1 MPVNCDSVLKGMVD
15 KAPQQAETMDQQ
27 IEQIEEKQADL
38 EEQAAAVR
46 ECVTDVARD
55 ELTTYLNDTK
65 LSEIEALYG
74 TPLTEP
80 FSVVYG
86 PNYGT
91 IDYTDGGIT
100 DFTIVDV
107 TGNVEYQYLGTNW
120 DSDPT
125 ITEKISDYA
134 FGNDYITHPVGIGA
148 AYGLEPLVDMYEQGK
163 STVLGNKT
171 KILDSVDILKK
182 YVGL

>member
-1 MPVNCDSVLKGMVD
+1 MPVNCDSVLEKMVSA
-15 KAPQQAETMDQQ
+15 APETAANADVQV
-27 IEQIEEKQADL
+27 EQIEEVQADL
-38 EEQAAAVR
+38 EEQSAAIR
-46 ECVTDVARD
+46 ECVTDKARD
-55 ELTTYLNDTK
+55 ELTAYLNTVK
-65 LSEIEALYG
+65 LPEIEGLYG

-86 PNYGT
+86 PDYGKV
-91 IDYTDGGIT
+91 DFTDGGIT

-120 DSDPT
+120 DGDTT
-125 ITEKISDYA
+125 ITELIGDYA

-163 STVLGNKT
+163 ATILGNKA
-171 KILDSVDILKK
+171 KILASVSVLEK
-182 YVGL
+182 YLP